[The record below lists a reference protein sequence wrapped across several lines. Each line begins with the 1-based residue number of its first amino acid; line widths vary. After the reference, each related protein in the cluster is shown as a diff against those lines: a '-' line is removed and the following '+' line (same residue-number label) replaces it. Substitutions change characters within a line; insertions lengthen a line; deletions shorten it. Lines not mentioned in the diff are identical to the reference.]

1 MKATPVDAGYR
12 VTGRV
17 PFVSNCHD
25 ASWLGATAIV
35 TKDGEPVRDANGEPR
50 VVAVYLPMSDCR
62 IIDTWSVMGM
72 RGTGSHDVVVEDAFV
87 PRRRTYPYV
96 PEFEPGS
103 HFRGP
108 LYRFPMVG
116 IATAAFPT
124 AMLAVACN
132 AVEEVSALAASKTPL
147 GEANV
152 LPERGSVQ
160 ADLARAEGA
169 LRSARALLYEAIG
182 RVWELAVA
190 GEPISLE
197 DKADFLVKSH
207 GRGYWK

>member
-1 MKATPVDAGYR
+1 MKATPVDAGW
-12 VTGRV
+12 RV

-25 ASWLGATAIV
+25 ASWLGAIAIV

-108 LYRFPMVG
+108 PYRFPMVD
-116 IATAAFPT
+116 
-124 AMLAVACN
+124 
-132 AVEEVSALAASKTPL
+132 S
-147 GEANV
+147 
-152 LPERGSVQ
+152 
-160 ADLARAEGA
+160 
-169 LRSARALLYEAIG
+169 
-182 RVWELAVA
+182 
-190 GEPISLE
+190 
-197 DKADFLVKSH
+197 LVKSH
-207 GRGYWK
+207 GRGHWKREIIGAGEVEERTLRSR